1 MSQGRI
7 SVRWTEIPANDP
19 PHFEG
24 GALALTQ
31 KMRPWSSYGPSEIA
45 MQVPVHAAKPQ
56 LSRLIDAVAR
66 GRRVVITRHGA
77 PAADLVAARKARLR
91 IGGLKGGAPPPPD
104 GAFAPMD
111 AAELGD
117 WDAL

>member
-1 MSQGRI
+1 
-7 SVRWTEIPANDP
+7 
-19 PHFEG
+19 
-24 GALALTQ
+24 
-31 KMRPWSSYGPSEIA
+31 MRPWSSYGPSEIA